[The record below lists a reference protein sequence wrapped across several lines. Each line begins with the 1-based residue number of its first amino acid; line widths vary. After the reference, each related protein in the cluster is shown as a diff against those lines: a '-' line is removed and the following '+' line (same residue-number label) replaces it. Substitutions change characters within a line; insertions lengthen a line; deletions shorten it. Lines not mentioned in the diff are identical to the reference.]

1 MPKSGTNQ
9 SDRSPVSISAES
21 AMPERSAPMLI
32 VFAMKRAK
40 VATAISGLGNL
51 RRNVPASP
59 RPVTIPM
66 RAHELDARH
75 ERPSDERRPK
85 QRRAVLRTGYR
96 VSRDA
101 RRIVIRRAGDQ
112 AGTQLA
118 KKSP

>member
-1 MPKSGTNQ
+1 MRL
-9 SDRSPVSISAES
+9 RSLDAAGPARVRVPAFHERIPCRRSSISAES

-66 RAHELDARH
+66 RAHMNWTHAM
-75 ERPSDERRPK
+75 SG
-85 QRRAVLRTGYR
+85 QVTSAVQSSAVPCCAPATE
-96 VSRDA
+96 
-101 RRIVIRRAGDQ
+101 
-112 AGTQLA
+112 
-118 KKSP
+118 